1 MKLANKTLTWLV
13 AGVVALALVTSAD
26 AQSSKQ
32 RTGKVVRIK
41 GAARYSIGNNIWQP
55 LKVGA
60 ILKSGAI
67 VQTAQDSYADVV
79 LNEESSA
86 PAASGGM
93 PGKASS
99 ASSPSTPPPSP
110 TAAAARSVDQDVV
123 RILEDT
129 VLSFDR
135 LTAVDTGADRVTETE
150 LDLRTG
156 AIFGAVKKQSAAS
169 RFEIKIPN
177 GVAGIRGTYFYG
189 NTKTSTFACAAG
201 SLAVGFT
208 AEGGTPGAQVVAGG
222 YQFNCAT
229 RELAPI
235 TSSFL
240 SQLNLLVN
248 DVLTLTSPAAT
259 KASGRLAERDVDQ
272 TVYLV
277 PDQTTFPVT
286 QSTPSN

>member
-1 MKLANKTLTWLV
+1 MKLANKTLIWFM
-13 AGVVALALVTSAD
+13 AGVVSLALITTAE

-110 TAAAARSVDQDVV
+110 TSAAARSVDQDVV

-177 GVAGIRGTYFYG
+177 GVAGIRGTYFYANAKG
-189 NTKTSTFACAAG
+189 TFSCLSG
-201 SLAVGFT
+201 SLAAAFT
-208 AEGGTPGAQVVAGG
+208 APDGTPGAQVVAGG
-222 YQFNCAT
+222 YQFNCLT
-229 RELAPI
+229 RELSPI

-248 DVLTLTSPAAT
+248 DMVTLTSPAAT
-259 KASGRLAERDVDQ
+259 GASGRLAEREVDQ
-272 TVYLV
+272 TVYLISSSS
-277 PDQTTFPVT
+277 P
-286 QSTPSN
+286 

>member
-13 AGVVALALVTSAD
+13 AGVVSLALVASAEAQTS
-26 AQSSKQ
+26 KL

-41 GAARYSIGNNIWQP
+41 GAARYSTGNNIWQP

-86 PAASGGM
+86 PAAPAGM
-93 PGKASS
+93 ASKAPSS
-99 ASSPSTPPPSP
+99 ASPATPPPTP

-129 VLSFDR
+129 VLSFDK

-156 AIFGAVKKQSAAS
+156 AIFGAVKKQAAAS

-177 GVAGIRGTYFYG
+177 GVAGIRGTYFYASAKG
-189 NTKTSTFACAAG
+189 FFSCLTG
-201 SLAVGFT
+201 SLVAAYT
-208 AEGGTPGAQVVAGG
+208 ATDGTPGAQVVGGG
-222 YQFNCAT
+222 YQFNCLT
-229 RELAPI
+229 RELSPI
-235 TSSFL
+235 GASFM

-248 DVLTLTSPAAT
+248 DVSSLTTRGPGNRG
-259 KASGRLAERDVDQ
+259 GRTRPQDREIDQ
-272 TVYLV
+272 TVY
-277 PDQTTFPVT
+277 PV
-286 QSTPSN
+286 SRSKP

>member
-13 AGVVALALVTSAD
+13 AGVVSLALVASAE
-26 AQSSKQ
+26 AQTAKQ

-41 GAARYSIGNNIWQP
+41 GAARYSTGNNIWQP

-86 PAASGGM
+86 PAAPAGM
-93 PGKASS
+93 SSKAP
-99 ASSPSTPPPSP
+99 SSPSSATPPPSP
-110 TAAAARSVDQDVV
+110 TAAATRSVDQDVV

-156 AIFGAVKKQSAAS
+156 AIFGAVKKQAAAS

-177 GVAGIRGTYFYG
+177 GVAGIRGTYFYANAKG
-189 NTKTSTFACAAG
+189 YFSCLTG
-201 SLAVGFT
+201 SLVAAYT
-208 AEGGTPGAQVVAGG
+208 APDGAPGAQVVGG
-222 YQFNCAT
+222 GFQFNCLT

-235 TSSFL
+235 ASSVLYEFNF
-240 SQLNLLVN
+240 QVN
-248 DVLTLTSPAAT
+248 DLSTLTSQGGGRGAR
-259 KASGRLAERDVDQ
+259 GRLKDREIDQ
-272 TVYLV
+272 TVY
-277 PDQTTFPVT
+277 PV
-286 QSTPSN
+286 SRSKP